1 MQWWF
6 VVESVQVVPVEMAF
20 SVPSVHLHALTRP
33 FFPWAFVLLHPTHLP
48 TMLPYLSP
56 PRDSLSSWNCFS
68 QGYLFNVSITRYASV
83 LLDSQVL
90 EPLLRVLSDCLT
102 LPTLAVYLFTLLCV
116 SFFLNS
122 LVFLKA
128 RRCHHAS
135 PCFHTSSQ
143 SVSFFTLFLF
153 QGASLC
159 HPSLFG
165 FLPPLFGQSY
175 HSAPSST
182 THLQFLLLSPT
193 KTRPDKSHSIFRW
206 LLMILAHFSH
216 RLNWQ
221 LLHPSIFHSPN
232 TPSRVLQTAC
242 HTHRSLHSSG
252 KLVCLHWAQ
261 DTL

>member
-1 MQWWF
+1 
-6 VVESVQVVPVEMAF
+6 MAF

-33 FFPWAFVLLHPTHLP
+33 FFPWAFVLPYPPNLP

-135 PCFHTSSQ
+135 LSFH
-143 SVSFFTLFLF
+143 L
-153 QGASLC
+153 SLGS
-159 HPSLFG
+159 HII
-165 FLPPLFGQSY
+165 LPP
-175 HSAPSST
+175 PPPPISSS
-182 THLQFLLLSPT
+182 FSSPPP
-193 KTRPDKSHSIFRW
+193 RPDQI
-206 LLMILAHFSH
+206 
-216 RLNWQ
+216 
-221 LLHPSIFHSPN
+221 SPI
-232 TPSRVLQTAC
+232 PFLDD
-242 HTHRSLHSSG
+242 
-252 KLVCLHWAQ
+252 CL
-261 DTL
+261 

>member
-1 MQWWF
+1 M
-6 VVESVQVVPVEMAF
+6 
-20 SVPSVHLHALTRP
+20 PSQGH
-33 FFPWAFVLLHPTHLP
+33 FFPGPSCSSTPHTYPPCYL
-48 TMLPYLSP
+48 YLSP

-143 SVSFFTLFLF
+143 SIFLSSLYSSSREPLSATPLSLASFHL
-153 QGASLC
+153 SLGS
-159 HPSLFG
+159 HII
-165 FLPPLFGQSY
+165 LPP
-175 HSAPSST
+175 PPPPISSS
-182 THLQFLLLSPT
+182 FSSPPP
-193 KTRPDKSHSIFRW
+193 RPDQI
-206 LLMILAHFSH
+206 
-216 RLNWQ
+216 
-221 LLHPSIFHSPN
+221 SPI
-232 TPSRVLQTAC
+232 PFLDD
-242 HTHRSLHSSG
+242 
-252 KLVCLHWAQ
+252 CL
-261 DTL
+261 

>member
-1 MQWWF
+1 M
-6 VVESVQVVPVEMAF
+6 VESVQVVPVEMAF

-33 FFPWAFVLLHPTHLP
+33 FFPWAFVLPHTPNLP

-90 EPLLRVLSDCLT
+90 EPLLRVHSDCLT

-143 SVSFFTLFLF
+143 SMFLS
-153 QGASLC
+153 SLC
-159 HPSLFG
+159 SSSREPLSATPLSLASIHLSLG
-165 FLPPLFGQSY
+165 SHIILPP
-175 HSAPSST
+175 PPPPISSS
-182 THLQFLLLSPT
+182 FSSPPP
-193 KTRPDKSHSIFRW
+193 RPDQI
-206 LLMILAHFSH
+206 
-216 RLNWQ
+216 
-221 LLHPSIFHSPN
+221 SPI
-232 TPSRVLQTAC
+232 PFLDD
-242 HTHRSLHSSG
+242 
-252 KLVCLHWAQ
+252 CL
-261 DTL
+261 